1 MHYYYPPAS
10 YILNILL
17 TAVAMLS
24 VVLIYL
30 LTRAVTKRTRKLF
43 REQQQILGELNGQV
57 EESISGLTM
66 VKAFCREEAMIE
78 QFRANNDRFC
88 EVAVKAQIW
97 SGYLMPVTNVINNL
111 NYVLIAIVSGLMAV
125 AGSLHVGLISS
136 FLLYSRQ
143 FSRPFWT

>member
-1 MHYYYPPAS
+1 MSRLTNDVDNISTTISDSDSTDNVCIYYYGYLLRHGMAE
-10 YILNILL
+10 YI
-17 TAVAMLS
+17 ADCCGMLS

-57 EESISGLTM
+57 EESISSLTM

-88 EVAVKAQIW
+88 E
-97 SGYLMPVTNVINNL
+97 
-111 NYVLIAIVSGLMAV
+111 MAV
-125 AGSLHVGLISS
+125 
-136 FLLYSRQ
+136 
-143 FSRPFWT
+143 